1 MEPIKLTCPQCGAPF
16 QPVPGATNHTCQ
28 FCKMTFAFNAS
39 GASPDD
45 EEDWDDEDDDDED
58 YDDEYYEEHHHHHYH
73 QQGPGIAAEAG
84 RSVAR
89 SLGPMLMVGG
99 IIALTSLAGGGYAL
113 NNFILHPKGWD
124 GKKPYE
130 CSGVEQVQFK
140 NVKAEFQVGSA
151 VIVNGNCHFE
161 CEDCQIKSPIPVSIG
176 GNGQAVIVNGTVE
189 GSETIAEV
197 GGNGKLDLR
206 GNAKATGP
214 KPRVKANGQVSG
226 LPAAPSASA
235 APAAAAAP
243 PSTAAAAPGKPA
255 APAKTA
261 KPASSAR
268 H

>member
-1 MEPIKLTCPQCGAPF
+1 MEPVKLTCPQCGAPF
-16 QPVPGATNHTCQ
+16 QPVPGATSHVCQ
-28 FCKMTFAFNAS
+28 FCKMSFAFNAS
-39 GASPDD
+39 SVEEDD
-45 EEDWDDEDDDDED
+45 EDWDDDDDED
-58 YDDEYYEEHHHHHYH
+58 DYDDDSYEEHHHHHYH
-73 QQGPGIAAEAG
+73 QQGPSIAGEAG

-189 GSETIAEV
+189 GSDTIAEV

-226 LPAAPSASA
+226 LPSAPSASA
-235 APAAAAAP
+235 PAAQAAPQATAAAPAAAP
-243 PSTAAAAPGKPA
+243 KAAAPKA
-255 APAKTA
+255 TA
-261 KPASSAR
+261 KPAGSTR